1 MRGKSFVRRMLSA
14 GRRGADDAR
23 GAGASA
29 GDPVSVGEDAVEML
43 LAERKRMAALDA
55 EQRRGAAGADFPQ
68 VRFSSGALELTLC
81 SHPTGFDASEGWDEY
96 GRVDNLPK
104 RPVAKAAPS
113 GSVAAAIAEAPG
125 AGAAGRG
132 EGEGAA
138 GEGDEDGAPL
148 TPTAALRLAG
158 AASAFADPSGGM
170 ASSRRASR
178 RRGSSSSGSTGV
190 EASISGASRSGD
202 PVAVLSAKLSAE
214 RQRRVAIEAQ
224 LAATVAS
231 LRTFEAESLRTR
243 ETMRGPTAGQAAKTQ
258 RRALIADLSG
268 ARSGKLAA
276 GFAQD
281 SPRARV
287 AGL

>member
-1 MRGKSFVRRMLSA
+1 M

-23 GAGASA
+23 GAGGTSA

-55 EQRRGAAGADFPQ
+55 EQRRGAAGADFPK
-68 VRFSSGALELTLC
+68 VRFSSGALEVTLC

>member
-1 MRGKSFVRRMLSA
+1 M

-23 GAGASA
+23 GAGGASA

>member
-1 MRGKSFVRRMLSA
+1 ME
-14 GRRGADDAR
+14 RRGADDAR
-23 GAGASA
+23 GAGGASA
-29 GDPVSVGEDAVEML
+29 GAPVSVGEDAVEML

-158 AASAFADPSGGM
+158 AASAFADPGGGM

>member
-1 MRGKSFVRRMLSA
+1 MLSA

-23 GAGASA
+23 GAGGASA
-29 GDPVSVGEDAVEML
+29 GAPVSVGEDAVEML